1 MDNLDLILNKI
12 HSSKPNEK
20 VYFNDW
26 EKGALHL
33 LLIELLWRRGEM
45 SKDEEVTNDRT

>member
-12 HSSKPNEK
+12 HSSKPNEN
-20 VYFNDW
+20 VYFNDQ

-33 LLIELLWRRGEM
+33 LLIELLWRRAEM
-45 SKDEEVTNDRT
+45 SENEEATHD